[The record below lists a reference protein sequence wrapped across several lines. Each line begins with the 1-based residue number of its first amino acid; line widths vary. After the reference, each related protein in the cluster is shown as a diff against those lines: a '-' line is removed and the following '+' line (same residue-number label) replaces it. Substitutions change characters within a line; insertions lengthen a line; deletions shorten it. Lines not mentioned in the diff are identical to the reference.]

1 MTHRLIDL
9 LTHRLIDLKMKKYH
23 GKLILFG
30 EYSMIF
36 GSEALLIP
44 YYSAFGEWSSV
55 INRPS
60 ERGFESNASI
70 RKFYDYLRE
79 HEEFRI
85 LDLRRFDMELNA
97 GLFFDSTIPLG
108 YGVGSS
114 GALVAAIFDRYKL
127 IEINDIPKLK
137 DFLAKME
144 SFFHG
149 SSSGMDPLQC
159 YLGKPFILSQQTTD
173 NGQQSSFT
181 MLDDD
186 FISDDIHIF
195 LIDTKIKSPTA
206 PLVEKFKE
214 LRKDSSYLDKFDNEY
229 VPIVRKCIKS
239 LIDKRDDEFYEH
251 LSQLSKLQL
260 ELLSHTIPEE
270 TRKFFLTDIKKD
282 GFQVKLCGAG
292 GGGFLLG
299 FTKDI
304 EKTNNYWQNTEYH
317 IHWVK

>member
-1 MTHRLIDL
+1 
-9 LTHRLIDLKMKKYH
+9 MKKYN

-36 GSEALLIP
+36 GSEALLTP

-60 ERGFESNASI
+60 DRGFESNASI
-70 RKFYDYLRE
+70 RKFYDYLCNNDG
-79 HEEFRI
+79 FRI
-85 LDLRRFDMELNA
+85 LDLSRFGIELDA
-97 GLFFDSTIPLG
+97 GLFFDSNIPLG

-114 GALVAAIFDRYKL
+114 GSLVAAIYDRYKL

-149 SSSGMDPLQC
+149 SSSGLDPLQC
-159 YLGKPFILSQQTTD
+159 YLGKPFILRQRSTD
-173 NGQQSSFT
+173 NGQQTSFT
-181 MLDDD
+181 MLEDD
-186 FISDDIHIF
+186 FMSEDIHIF

-206 PLVEKFKE
+206 PLVTRFKE
-214 LRKDSSYLDKFDNEY
+214 LREDEAYLNKFDNEY
-229 VPIVRKCIKS
+229 IPTVSNCIKS
-239 LIDKRDDEFYEH
+239 LIEKKDNEFYNY
-251 LSQLSKLQL
+251 LSRLSKLQI

-270 TRKFFLTDIKKD
+270 TRDYFLTDINKD

-299 FTKDI
+299 FSNDI
-304 EKTNNYWQNTEYH
+304 QKTNDFFEKNNKN
-317 IHWVK
+317 IIWVK

>member
-1 MTHRLIDL
+1 M
-9 LTHRLIDLKMKKYH
+9 THRLIDLKMKKYH

-70 RKFYDYLRE
+70 RKFYDYLRD

-114 GALVAAIFDRYKL
+114 GALVAAIYDRYKL

-137 DFLAKME
+137 EFLAKME

-173 NGQQSSFT
+173 NGQQTSFT
-181 MLDDD
+181 ILDDD

-229 VPIVRKCIKS
+229 VPIVSKCIKS
-239 LIDKRDDEFYEH
+239 LTDKKDDEFYNY
-251 LSQLSKLQL
+251 LSQLSKLQI

-270 TRKFFLTDIKKD
+270 TRNYFLKDINKD

-299 FTKDI
+299 FSNNI
-304 EKTNNYWQNTEYH
+304 QKTNEFWKENDKH
-317 IHWVK
+317 IIWVK

>member
-1 MTHRLIDL
+1 
-9 LTHRLIDLKMKKYH
+9 MKKYH

-79 HEEFRI
+79 HEDFRI

-137 DFLAKME
+137 NLLAKME

-229 VPIVRKCIKS
+229 VPIVSKCIKS
-239 LIDKRDDEFYEH
+239 LTDKKDDEFYNY
-251 LSQLSKLQL
+251 LSQLSKLQI

-270 TRKFFLTDIKKD
+270 TRKFFLTNINNE

-299 FTKDI
+299 FSNNI
-304 EKTNNYWQNTEYH
+304 QKTNDFWKENKKN
-317 IHWVK
+317 IIWVK

>member
-1 MTHRLIDL
+1 
-9 LTHRLIDLKMKKYH
+9 
-23 GKLILFG
+23 
-30 EYSMIF
+30 MIF
-36 GSEALLIP
+36 GSEALLTP

-60 ERGFESNASI
+60 AQAFESNESI
-70 RKFYDYLRE
+70 RKFYNYLNDND
-79 HEEFRI
+79 EFRI
-85 LDLRRFDMELNA
+85 LDLKRFEMEINA
-97 GLFFDSTIPLG
+97 GLFFDSNIPLG

-137 DFLAKME
+137 NFLAKME

-159 YLGKPFILSQQTTD
+159 YLGKPFILSQQSTV
-173 NGQQSSFT
+173 NRQQSFT
-181 MLDDD
+181 ILNDD
-186 FISDDIHIF
+186 FMSDDIHIF

-206 PLVEKFKE
+206 PLVERFKE
-214 LRKDSSYLDKFDNEY
+214 LRKDATYLDKFDNEY
-229 VPIVRKCIKS
+229 VPLISKCIKS
-239 LIDKRDDEFYEH
+239 LIDKNNDDFYKY
-251 LSQLSKLQL
+251 LSQVSKLQI

-270 TRKFFLTDIKKD
+270 TRDYFLKDINKD

-299 FTKDI
+299 FSNNI
-304 EKTNNYWQNTEYH
+304 QKTNEFWKENDKH
-317 IHWVK
+317 IIWVK

>member
-1 MTHRLIDL
+1 
-9 LTHRLIDLKMKKYH
+9 MKRYH

-36 GSEALLIP
+36 GSEALLTP

-60 ERGFESNASI
+60 ARGFESNASI
-70 RKFYDYLRE
+70 RKFYDYLCNNDG
-79 HEEFRI
+79 FRI
-85 LDLRRFDMELNA
+85 LDLRRFGMELDA
-97 GLFFDSTIPLG
+97 GLFFDSNIPLG

-114 GALVAAIFDRYKL
+114 GSLVAAIYDRYKL

-159 YLGKPFILSQQTTD
+159 YLGKPFILSQQT
-173 NGQQSSFT
+173 SFT
-181 MLDDD
+181 ILDDD
-186 FISDDIHIF
+186 FMSDEIHIF
-195 LIDTKIKSPTA
+195 LIDTKIKSPTV
-206 PLVEKFKE
+206 PLVERFKE
-214 LRKDSSYLDKFDNEY
+214 LRKDETYLNSFDNEY
-229 VPIVRKCIKS
+229 IPIVSNCIKS
-239 LIDKRDDEFYEH
+239 LIEKNDNDFYNY

-270 TRKFFLTDIKKD
+270 TREYFLTDINKE

-299 FTKDI
+299 FSNDI
-304 EKTNNYWQNTEYH
+304 QKTNEFFSKNSKN
-317 IHWVK
+317 IIWVK

>member
-1 MTHRLIDL
+1 
-9 LTHRLIDLKMKKYH
+9 MKRYN

-36 GSEALLIP
+36 GSEALLTP

-60 ERGFESNASI
+60 ARGFESNASI
-70 RKFYDYLRE
+70 RKFYDYLCNNDG
-79 HEEFRI
+79 FRI
-85 LDLRRFDMELNA
+85 LDLRRFGMELDA
-97 GLFFDSTIPLG
+97 GLFFDSNIPLG

-114 GALVAAIFDRYKL
+114 GSLVAAIYDRYKL

-159 YLGKPFILSQQTTD
+159 YLGKPFILRQRTTD
-173 NGQQSSFT
+173 NGQQLT
-181 MLDDD
+181 ILEDD
-186 FISDDIHIF
+186 FMSEDIHIF

-206 PLVEKFKE
+206 PLVTRFKE
-214 LRKDSSYLDKFDNEY
+214 LREDETYLNKFDKEY
-229 VPIVRKCIKS
+229 IPTVSNCIKS
-239 LIDKRDDEFYEH
+239 LIEKKDHEFYNY
-251 LSQLSKLQL
+251 LSQLSKLQI

-270 TRKFFLTDIKKD
+270 TREYFLTDINKE

-299 FTKDI
+299 FSNDI
-304 EKTNNYWQNTEYH
+304 QKTNDFFKKNNKN
-317 IHWVK
+317 IIWVK

>member
-1 MTHRLIDL
+1 
-9 LTHRLIDLKMKKYH
+9 MKKYN

-36 GSEALLIP
+36 GSEALLTP

-60 ERGFESNASI
+60 AQAFESNESI
-70 RKFYDYLRE
+70 RNFYNYLNDNDG
-79 HEEFRI
+79 FRI
-85 LDLRRFDMELNA
+85 LDLRRFEMEINA
-97 GLFFDSTIPLG
+97 GLFFDSNIPLG

-127 IEINDIPKLK
+127 TEINDIPKLK
-137 DFLAKME
+137 SFLAKME

-159 YLGKPFILSQQTTD
+159 YLGKPFILSQQSMV
-173 NGQQSSFT
+173 NGQQLT
-181 MLDDD
+181 ILEDD
-186 FISDDIHIF
+186 FMSDDIHIF

-206 PLVEKFKE
+206 PLVERFKE
-214 LRKDSSYLDKFDNEY
+214 LRKDATYLDKFDNEY
-229 VPIVRKCIKS
+229 VPLISKCIKS
-239 LIDKRDDEFYEH
+239 LIDKNNDDFYKY
-251 LSQLSKLQL
+251 LSQVSKLQI

-270 TRKFFLTDIKKD
+270 TRDYFLTDINKD

-299 FTKDI
+299 FSNNI
-304 EKTNNYWQNTEYH
+304 QKTNEFWKENDKH
-317 IHWVK
+317 IIWVK

>member
-1 MTHRLIDL
+1 
-9 LTHRLIDLKMKKYH
+9 MKKYN

-36 GSEALLIP
+36 GSEALLTP

-60 ERGFESNASI
+60 AQAFESNESI
-70 RKFYDYLRE
+70 RKFYNYLNDND
-79 HEEFRI
+79 EFRI
-85 LDLRRFDMELNA
+85 LDLKRFEMEINA
-97 GLFFDSTIPLG
+97 GLFFDSNIPLG

-137 DFLAKME
+137 NFLAKME

-159 YLGKPFILSQQTTD
+159 YLGKPFIISRDVTPVASISQQSTV
-173 NGQQSSFT
+173 NRQQSFT
-181 MLDDD
+181 ILNDD
-186 FISDDIHIF
+186 FMSDDIHIF

-206 PLVEKFKE
+206 PLVERFKE
-214 LRKDSSYLDKFDNEY
+214 LRKDATYLDKFDNEY
-229 VPIVRKCIKS
+229 VPLISKCIKS
-239 LIDKRDDEFYEH
+239 LIDKNNDDFYKY
-251 LSQLSKLQL
+251 LSQVSKLQI

-270 TRKFFLTDIKKD
+270 TRDYFLTDINKD

-299 FTKDI
+299 FSNNI
-304 EKTNNYWQNTEYH
+304 QKTNEFWKENDKH
-317 IHWVK
+317 IIWVK

>member
-1 MTHRLIDL
+1 
-9 LTHRLIDLKMKKYH
+9 MKRYN

-36 GSEALLIP
+36 GSEALLTP

-60 ERGFESNASI
+60 ARGFESNASI
-70 RKFYDYLRE
+70 RKFYDYLCNNDG
-79 HEEFRI
+79 FRI
-85 LDLRRFDMELNA
+85 LDLRRFGMELDA
-97 GLFFDSTIPLG
+97 GLFFDSNIPLG

-114 GALVAAIFDRYKL
+114 GSLVAAIYDRYKL

-159 YLGKPFILSQQTTD
+159 YLGKPFILRQRTTD
-173 NGQQSSFT
+173 NGQQLT
-181 MLDDD
+181 ILEDD
-186 FISDDIHIF
+186 FMSEDIHIF

-206 PLVEKFKE
+206 PLVTRFKE
-214 LRKDSSYLDKFDNEY
+214 LREDETYLNKFDKEY
-229 VPIVRKCIKS
+229 IPTVSNCIKS
-239 LIDKRDDEFYEH
+239 LIEKKDNEFYNY
-251 LSQLSKLQL
+251 LSQLSKLQI

-270 TRKFFLTDIKKD
+270 TREYFLTDINKE

-299 FTKDI
+299 FSNDI
-304 EKTNNYWQNTEYH
+304 QRTNDFFEKNNKN
-317 IHWVK
+317 IIWVK